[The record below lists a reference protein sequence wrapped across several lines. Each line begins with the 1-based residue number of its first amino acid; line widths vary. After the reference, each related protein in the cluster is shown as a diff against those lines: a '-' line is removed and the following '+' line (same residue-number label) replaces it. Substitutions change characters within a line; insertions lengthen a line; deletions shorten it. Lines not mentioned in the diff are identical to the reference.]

1 MPNVVQV
8 KYNPYIPRLSILIN
22 GKQPSEFSQLVQY
35 SDEDI
40 WQWGPSFLDT
50 LYSELRTDFYIS
62 FKGTEQDAQVIRCLC
77 AKHEHCKGF
86 QAKDLPISEPLQS
99 RMKSLNQYI
108 KAERVTMY
116 QRSIIDAVFMLSTSM
131 QKYMEDV
138 ASLDINNLFCSVRV
152 STIGVRS
159 NYEEQENS
167 ILFLLTDEANAGLD
181 SLCGYSLH
189 RPAFVIKVGSK
200 NTLIDVADSHWTY
213 EATEDKLFET
223 IFSCFFQMPLLLA
236 FRRCLQSQSGIQA
249 SRQLRRIGCVEPMV
263 DVSVADAIEVGKSA
277 QISVSLDPPSGQLP
291 DLIYKVRNQKVASCD
306 GLCVFG
312 LQEGDSIL
320 EVYLSGERSPFFTQG
335 IKIYKRNRIA
345 RIILSDDALFLGLK
359 DKKSLSCDYVPKD
372 ADNTNEI
379 AWRSS
384 DPAVVKV
391 DGQGYLVAVG
401 LGQCRI
407 ICTAE
412 NVSAQCLCTVKP
424 YLSNISVKIP
434 MEEGALQLE
443 PMDEYELIIETA
455 PKDCIDDKIIV
466 ETSDYNVVNVVNFH
480 LYAKNCG
487 NAVITIRN
495 INGRISQTFSV
506 LVAKKKVE
514 KVGFFKKL
522 FGTE

>member
-8 KYNPYIPRLSILIN
+8 KYNPYIPRLSILVD

-50 LYSELRTDFYIS
+50 LYSELRTDFYI
-62 FKGTEQDAQVIRCLC
+62 FFIGREQDAQVIRCLC

-108 KAERVTMY
+108 KAERVTAY
-116 QRSIIDAVFMLSTSM
+116 QRSIIDAVFMLPTSM

-138 ASLDINNLFCSVRV
+138 TSLDVNNLFCSVRV

-167 ILFLLTDEANAGLD
+167 ILFLLTDEASAGLD

-189 RPAFVIKVGSK
+189 RPAFVIKIGSK
-200 NTLIDVADSHWTY
+200 NALIDVTDSHWTY

-223 IFSCFFQMPLLLA
+223 IFSCLLQMPLLLA
-236 FRRCLQSQSGIQA
+236 FRRCLQSQSGTQV
-249 SRQLRRIGCVEPMV
+249 SRQIQRMGCVEPIV
-263 DVSVADAIEVGKSA
+263 DVSVADVIEVGKSA
-277 QISVSLDPPSGQLP
+277 QISVSLDPPSGQPP
-291 DLIYKVRNQKVASCD
+291 DLIYKVRNQKIASCD
-306 GLCVFG
+306 RLCVFG
-312 LQEGDSIL
+312 LQEGNSVL
-320 EVYLSGERSPFFTQG
+320 EVYLSGEKSPFFTQE
-335 IKIYKRNRIA
+335 IKIYKRNRIT
-345 RIILSDDALFLGLK
+345 RIILSDDVLVLGLK
-359 DKKSLSCDYVPKD
+359 DKKLLSCDYAPKD
-372 ADNTNEI
+372 ADNTNDI
-379 AWRSS
+379 AWQSS
-384 DPAVVKV
+384 DPTVVKV
-391 DGQGYLVAVG
+391 DGRGHLVAVG

-424 YLSNISVKIP
+424 YLSNISAEIP
-434 MEEGALQLE
+434 LEEGALRLA
-443 PMDEYELIIETA
+443 PLDEYELTIGTA

-466 ETSDYNVVNVVNFH
+466 ETSDYNVVNVVNYT

-495 INGRISQTFSV
+495 ISGRISQAFSV
-506 LVAKKKVE
+506 VVAKK

-522 FGTE
+522 FGSK

>member
-8 KYNPYIPRLSILIN
+8 KYNPYIPRLSILID

-62 FKGTEQDAQVIRCLC
+62 FIGTEQDAQVIRCLC

-116 QRSIIDAVFMLSTSM
+116 QRSIIDAVFMLPTSM

-138 ASLDINNLFCSVRV
+138 AGLDINNLFCSVRV

-167 ILFLLTDEANAGLD
+167 ILFLLTDEASAGLD

-189 RPAFVIKVGSK
+189 RPAFVIKIGSK
-200 NTLIDVADSHWTY
+200 NALIDVTDSHWTY

-223 IFSCFFQMPLLLA
+223 IFSCFLQMPLLA
-236 FRRCLQSQSGIQA
+236 FRRCLQSQSGTQA

-263 DVSVADAIEVGKSA
+263 DVSVAEAIEVGKSA

-291 DLIYKVRNQKVASCD
+291 NLIYKVRNQKIASCD

-320 EVYLSGERSPFFTQG
+320 EVYLSGEKSPFFTKG

-345 RIILSDDALFLGLK
+345 HIILSDDTLILGLK
-359 DKKSLSCDYVPKD
+359 DKKSLSYDYAPKD
-372 ADNTNEI
+372 ADNTNDI
-379 AWRSS
+379 AWQSS
-384 DPAVVKV
+384 DPTVVKV
-391 DGQGYLVAVG
+391 DGRGHLVAVG

-424 YLSNISVKIP
+424 YLSNISVDIP
-434 MEEGALQLE
+434 LEENALRLE
-443 PMDEYELIIETA
+443 PMDIFELSIETS
-455 PKDCIDDKIIV
+455 PKDCIDDKIMV
-466 ETSDYNVVNVVNFH
+466 ETSDYNIINVVNYT

-487 NAVITIRN
+487 CAVITIRN

-506 LVAKKKVE
+506 VVAKK

-522 FGTE
+522 FGTK